1 MKNRILSL
9 LIIFSLLSVCFIQFG
24 CDKDTKAIR
33 GYIKDALAAT
43 QGVVSAI
50 QTQMPIDDPRRVKLN
65 QFYDALKRFDE
76 AFHLEGASPAQIVL
90 FADIITA
97 SRDAILPLT
106 SLGGAIAI
114 GVVAVDTA
122 LRFLANR
129 LTQLISENKNKIKL
143 MSGEMQTAINHC
155 DRVII
160 DYLET
165 QPVQAE

>member
-1 MKNRILSL
+1 MKKRILSL

-43 QGVVSAI
+43 QGIVSAI
-50 QTQMPIDDPRRVKLN
+50 QTQMPVDDPRRIKLN
-65 QFYDALKRFDE
+65 QFYEALKRFDE
-76 AFHLEGASPAQIVL
+76 AFQIEGTSTATILL

-106 SLGGAIAI
+106 ALGGTIAI
-114 GVVAVDTA
+114 GIVAVDTA

-129 LTQLISENKNKIKL
+129 ITQQISENKQKIKML
-143 MSGEMQTAINHC
+143 SSEMQTAINHC
-155 DRVII
+155 DKVLI
-160 DYLET
+160 DYLKT